1 MLDDYAATLT
11 GAKTTRE
18 NKRAIV
24 AKLKQTL
31 FGCDTLPLR
40 TIATPSQIAA
50 WLSKH
55 YGDKSASSHNQALTV
70 CRDALDMA
78 VADKIIVESPAAG
91 LKYRKPAKPIRPTPT
106 FRSSGNR

>member
-1 MLDDYAATLT
+1 MPATLT
-11 GAKTTRE
+11 GAKTTLE

-31 FGCDTLPLR
+31 FGCDTLPLAHR
-40 TIATPSQIAA
+40 SKPSQVSA

-55 YGDKSASSHNQALTV
+55 YGDKSASSYNQALTV

-78 VADKIIVESPAAG
+78 VADKIIVESPAKG
-91 LKYRKPAKPIRPTPT
+91 LKYRKPAKPIRTDAVLLAVQ
-106 FRSSGNR
+106 SNR